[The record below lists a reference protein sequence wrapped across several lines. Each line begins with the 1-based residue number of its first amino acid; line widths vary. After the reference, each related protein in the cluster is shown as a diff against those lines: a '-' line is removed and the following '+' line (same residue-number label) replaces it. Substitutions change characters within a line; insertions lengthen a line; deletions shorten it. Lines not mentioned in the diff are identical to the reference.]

1 MVKHRLRES
10 IKSLFGSHIDP
21 NKEEQLHVAKAG
33 TIFYERLNSAATMT
47 A

>member
-1 MVKHRLRES
+1 MVKHRLRDS

-21 NKEEQLHVAKAG
+21 NKEELHVAKAG
-33 TIFYERLNSAATMT
+33 IIFYQRQNSAATMT